1 MDDSFEKAW
10 DVAKAFTW
18 ADQFRQWAKQ
28 NIDSEWY
35 DSEFG
40 IGSEEE
46 PVIGFN
52 YDEWSFE
59 IRNAIRLAMAQTLGG
74 HEEDYEEYADEL
86 GEAVEEE
93 SWNRAT
99 NDMTNPM
106 EGVEYAINII
116 NGLVNDLKR
125 GL

>member
-1 MDDSFEKAW
+1 MDSFEKAW

-18 ADQFRQWAKQ
+18 ADKFRQWAKQ

-46 PVIGFN
+46 PVMGFN

-59 IRNAIRLAMAQTLGG
+59 IRDTIRLAMAQTLGG

-106 EGVEYAINII
+106 EGVEYAINMI
-116 NGLVNDLKR
+116 NNLVNDLKR